1 MAADQILSRPADA
14 AGLSITPG
22 LLWAFSAWT
31 EVFPASDFPSA
42 DVTLLGMTCLYQRS
56 SIGADNTREMLF
68 SIGVGAAGSEVEKI
82 QLPMSARTDSVAGHF
97 LGPMPMVFLP
107 EPYLIPAGT
116 RVAMRMAV
124 ADTTTFTY
132 SGIKVFVQEAAAAVT
147 ASLIYNPFPQR
158 LLRSL

>member
-1 MAADQILSRPADA
+1 MAIDVRSEKLHDLVDA
-14 AGLSITPG
+14 
-22 LLWAFSAWT
+22 
-31 EVFPASDFPSA
+31 
-42 DVTLLGMTCLYQRS
+42 
-56 SIGADNTREMLF
+56 GA
-68 SIGVGAAGSEVEKI
+68 EVEKI
-82 QLPMSARTDSVAGHF
+82 QFPISARTDTPANYF
-97 LGPMPMVFLP
+97 LDPMPKVFLP

-147 ASLIYNPFPQR
+147 ASLIYDPSPQR

>member
-22 LLWAFSAWT
+22 VSWAFSAWT

-56 SIGADNTREMLF
+56 SIGSATTREMLF
-68 SIGVGAAGSEVEKI
+68 SIGIGAATAEVEKI
-82 QLPMSARTDSVAGHF
+82 QFPISARTDTAGNYF
-97 LGPMPMVFLP
+97 IDPMPKVFLP

-132 SGIKVFVQEAAAAVT
+132 SG
-147 ASLIYNPFPQR
+147 
-158 LLRSL
+158 